1 MKKFEITAV
10 LEEACRQTLL
20 CRMFLKA
27 DPNCYSCFPIKAGE
41 DLFLYMDEQDF
52 RLDGYVVRRLKDIV
66 EINSKQDLTS
76 EILESEGVTASVE
89 KIDIDI
95 SSWEKALSYL
105 SKHRLNA
112 IFESEDRNSGNID
125 YVIGRVEKIDDRYLY
140 VRAFDYDGKWEEK
153 PTRIAF
159 SELVSI
165 SFGTRYV
172 EIFTK
177 YLPPCP
183 VERDISLL
191 PKSPNE

>member
-1 MKKFEITAV
+1 MKKFEINAV

-20 CRMFLKA
+20 CHMFLKA
-27 DPNCYSCFPIKAGE
+27 DPNCYSAFPVKAGE

-66 EINSKQDLTS
+66 EINSKVDITND
-76 EILESEGVTASVE
+76 ILENEGVTSQVE
-89 KIDIDI
+89 KLDIDI
-95 SSWEKALSYL
+95 SSWDGVLRYL
-105 SKHRLNA
+105 SHGRKNA

-125 YVIGRVEKIDDRYLY
+125 YVIGRIEKTDDRYLY
-140 VRAFDYDGKWEEK
+140 VRGFDTNGNWEEK

-172 EIFTK
+172 EVFSK

-183 VERDISLL
+183 VEHDISLL
-191 PKSPNE
+191 PPKS

>member
-20 CRMFLKA
+20 CHMFLKA
-27 DPNCYSCFPIKAGE
+27 DPNCYSCFPIKTSE

-52 RLDGYVVRRLKDIV
+52 RLDGYVVRRLKDII
-66 EINSKQDLTS
+66 EINSKTDLTND
-76 EILESEGVTASVE
+76 ILESEGVTAQV
-89 KIDIDI
+89 KRIDMDL
-95 SSWEKALSYL
+95 SSLEGVLSYL
-105 SKHRLNA
+105 SHNRLNA

-125 YVIGRVEKIDDRYLY
+125 YVIGRIEKRDDRYLY
-140 VRAFDYDGKWEEK
+140 VRAFDTNGSWEEK
-153 PTRIAF
+153 ATRIAF

-172 EIFTK
+172 DIFSK

-183 VERDISLL
+183 VERDISIL
-191 PKSPNE
+191 PKL

>member
-20 CRMFLKA
+20 CHMFLKA
-27 DPNCYSCFPIKAGE
+27 DPNCYSAFPIKANE
-41 DLFLYMDEQDF
+41 ELFLYADEQDF

-66 EINSKQDLTS
+66 EINSKTDITND
-76 EILESEGVTASVE
+76 ILENEGVTAQLV
-89 KIDIDI
+89 KPDIDI
-95 SSWEKALSYL
+95 SSWDSVLRYL
-105 SKHRLNA
+105 SQNKRNA

-125 YVIGRVEKIDDRYLY
+125 FVIGRIEKTDERYLF
-140 VRAFDYDGKWEEK
+140 VRGFDTNGNWDEK
-153 PTRIAF
+153 PTRIAY

-165 SFGTRYV
+165 SFGSRYV
-172 EIFTK
+172 EIFSK

-191 PKSPNE
+191 PPKN

>member
-1 MKKFEITAV
+1 MKRFEINAV

-27 DPNCYSCFPIKAGE
+27 DPNCYSCFPLKSSE
-41 DLFLYMDEQDF
+41 ELFLYMDEQDF
-52 RLDGYVVRRLKDIV
+52 RLDGYVVRRMKDIV
-66 EINSKQDLTS
+66 EINSKVDLTND
-76 EILESEGVTASVE
+76 ILESEGVTSQIQ
-89 KIDIDI
+89 KIDIDL
-95 SSWEKALSYL
+95 SSWEGMLSYL
-105 SKHRLNA
+105 SHNRLNA
-112 IFESEDRNSGNID
+112 IYESEDRNSGNID
-125 YVIGRVEKIDDRYLY
+125 YVIGRIEKKDDRYIY
-140 VRAFDYDGKWEEK
+140 VRGFDTDGKWEEK

-172 EIFTK
+172 EVFSK

-191 PKSPNE
+191 PKS